1 VQLASSTEAPDD
13 LLHSGDQD
21 LSSLTGDS
29 AHSHNANNF
38 KGDKNMDE
46 PAFLE
51 TQEPSTD
58 LPPHVSTTNAWQ
70 LFGLREG
77 ESVIEAIA
85 RSKVGSNTQDHSSRT
100 DE

>member
-1 VQLASSTEAPDD
+1 MDDMTE
-13 LLHSGDQD
+13 H
-21 LSSLTGDS
+21 
-29 AHSHNANNF
+29 
-38 KGDKNMDE
+38 E

-51 TQEPSTD
+51 TEEPSTD

-85 RSKVGSNTQDHSSRT
+85 RSKVGSNPQDHSSRT

>member
-1 VQLASSTEAPDD
+1 MDDMTE
-13 LLHSGDQD
+13 H
-21 LSSLTGDS
+21 
-29 AHSHNANNF
+29 
-38 KGDKNMDE
+38 E
-46 PAFLE
+46 PALLE
-51 TQEPSTD
+51 TEEPSTD

-85 RSKVGSNTQDHSSRT
+85 RSKVGSNPQDHSSRT